1 MTIALRKEKKNTT
14 VYIIH
19 TYMHKGAGAV
29 MR

>member
-14 VYIIH
+14 VYIH